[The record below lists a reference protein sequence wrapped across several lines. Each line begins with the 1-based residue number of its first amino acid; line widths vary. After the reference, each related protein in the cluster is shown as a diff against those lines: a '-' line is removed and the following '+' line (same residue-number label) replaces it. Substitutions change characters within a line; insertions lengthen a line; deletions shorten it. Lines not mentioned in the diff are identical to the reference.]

1 MITTRLGTTDWATDL
16 SMLSLLRDQAE
27 DAALQ
32 REWEEARLQCKRRLA
47 AFIEKTQGVRIPAHF
62 LFDVMVKRIHEYKRQ
77 LLDVMYCIYR
87 YQWIKSLA
95 PAERKRVVPRAV
107 IFGGKAAPSYHRAKN
122 VIKLINN
129 VSAVVNADKEVE
141 EYLKVVFL
149 PDYSVSI
156 AELVIPAAD
165 ITQHISTAGTEA
177 SGTRCLRASRMSV
190 SNMKSAL
197 NGGLLVGTYDGAT
210 IEILQAIGA
219 ENAFVF
225 GHSDAEIAAMRRT
238 LKNGVWATT
247 DDKA

>member
-107 IFGGKAAPSYHRAKN
+107 FCRQCDLGRQRAPRHRRRHTLYHR
-122 VIKLINN
+122 
-129 VSAVVNADKEVE
+129 SH
-141 EYLKVVFL
+141 FHHF
-149 PDYSVSI
+149 
-156 AELVIPAAD
+156 
-165 ITQHISTAGTEA
+165 T
-177 SGTRCLRASRMSV
+177 LRR
-190 SNMKSAL
+190 
-197 NGGLLVGTYDGAT
+197 
-210 IEILQAIGA
+210 
-219 ENAFVF
+219 
-225 GHSDAEIAAMRRT
+225 
-238 LKNGVWATT
+238 
-247 DDKA
+247 